1 MGFLPI
7 WGCLPRN
14 GTFQQVFAVPRCR
27 VLLSRQQRSAG
38 RQAGVGDEAVF
49 STTIDITGAFSYT
62 VISLFRALNAKW

>member
-1 MGFLPI
+1 MGFQPI

-49 STTIDITGAFSYT
+49 STTIDITGPFSYT